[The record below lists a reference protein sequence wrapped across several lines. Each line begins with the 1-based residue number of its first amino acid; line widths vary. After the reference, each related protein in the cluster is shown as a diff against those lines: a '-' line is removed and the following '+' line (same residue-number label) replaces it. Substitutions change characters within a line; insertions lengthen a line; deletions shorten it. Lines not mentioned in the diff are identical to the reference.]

1 MSKLDELETAYVSL
15 VRAGVQPS
23 EIWNMTWPEYMVLQ
37 IAASEEATQ
46 QGEPGE
52 DRSNIIHC
60 DSIEDFALALSTARG
75 RIE

>member
-37 IAASEEATQ
+37 IAASEEASQ
-46 QGEPGE
+46 PNDSSQ
-52 DRSNIIHC
+52 DRGSIIHC